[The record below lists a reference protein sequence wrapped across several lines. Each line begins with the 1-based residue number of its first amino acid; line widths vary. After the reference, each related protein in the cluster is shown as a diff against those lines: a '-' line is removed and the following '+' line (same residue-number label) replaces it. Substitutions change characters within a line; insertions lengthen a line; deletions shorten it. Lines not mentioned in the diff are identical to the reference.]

1 MLCGLCVRYCGHNEY
16 YISTASTEYAEF
28 EAAKRARADETSCL
42 VLCYTDKLLRIFN
55 MPSIVG
61 DYKIQF

>member
-28 EAAKRARADETSCL
+28 EAAKKGLEQMKHP
-42 VLCYTDKLLRIFN
+42 V
-55 MPSIVG
+55 
-61 DYKIQF
+61 